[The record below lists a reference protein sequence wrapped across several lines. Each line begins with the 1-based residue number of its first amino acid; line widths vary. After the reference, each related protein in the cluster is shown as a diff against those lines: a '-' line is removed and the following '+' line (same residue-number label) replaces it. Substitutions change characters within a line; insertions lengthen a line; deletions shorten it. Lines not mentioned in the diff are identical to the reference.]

1 VQATGGPVLRWNVGH
16 RLFKCGWPCFVG
28 EGQGLEA
35 AETSEGARAEAE
47 GGDAGLAAFFS
58 EPSFFSPAVL
68 SEFPFATV
76 GFSLSE

>member
-1 VQATGGPVLRWNVGH
+1 
-16 RLFKCGWPCFVG
+16 VG
-28 EGQGLEA
+28 EGDGLEA
-35 AETSEGARAEAE
+35 GETREGAGAEAE